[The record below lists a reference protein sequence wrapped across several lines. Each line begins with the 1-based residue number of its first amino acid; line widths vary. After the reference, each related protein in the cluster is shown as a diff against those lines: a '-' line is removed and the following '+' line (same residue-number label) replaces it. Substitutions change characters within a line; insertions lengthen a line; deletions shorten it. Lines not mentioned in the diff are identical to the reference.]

1 MSYSFPAKY
10 NGDKG
15 PFNMNSHIIQIVHPN
30 LRETLAKAL
39 NCSQSRASWT
49 QFNSVVR
56 CLTTLEQQ
64 SGISF
69 SIPWSEST
77 LLSYIVFQSK
87 RGLRMASVKTYLSR
101 IRAAHRFL
109 GYKLVESE
117 WVWMLFKGLDVMT
130 IPQVSRLAMTPD
142 KMLLL
147 KQQMAKSSWGGEKRR
162 LVWMAAC
169 FAFHGA
175 LRSSEYLPVSALNC
189 NPSNTLLVND
199 VKPVTF
205 LVGMERV
212 RAISLV
218 IKEPKELKSHGSKV
232 SLELF
237 QTGDFMCPCQAYDKY
252 LEYVQTKRKRMI
264 EGHEPLFMYQNAGY
278 TRNMFNSDIKS
289 MLSSVVD
296 YSKGKLSSHSFRS
309 GLATAMARAG
319 FTEEEIMLVGRWT
332 SEAYLSYIKQGR
344 TARFE
349 TMRQISSKMTELS
362 RSWSPGTV
370 VV

>member
-1 MSYSFPAKY
+1 MNYSFPAKY
-10 NGDKG
+10 SGEKG
-15 PFNMNSHIIQIVHPN
+15 PFSSNSHIIQIVHPH

-39 NCSQSRASWT
+39 NCSQSNASWS
-49 QFNSVVR
+49 QYNSVIR
-56 CLTTLEQQ
+56 NLASLEQQ

-69 SIPWSEST
+69 TIPWTEST

-101 IRAAHRFL
+101 IRAAHRFR

-117 WVWMLFKGLDVMT
+117 WVWMLFKGLDVMAV
-130 IPQVSRLAMTPD
+130 PQVARMAMTPD
-142 KMLLL
+142 KMLTL
-147 KQQMAKSSWGGEKRR
+147 KQQIAKSSWGGEKRR

-175 LRSSEYLPVSALNC
+175 LRSCEYLPVSASNC
-189 NPSNTLLVND
+189 NPKNTLLVED

-205 LVGMERV
+205 LVNNVRA
-212 RAISLV
+212 RAISIV
-218 IKEPKELKSHGSKV
+218 IKEPKELKTHGSRV

-237 QTGDFMCPCQAYDKY
+237 QTNDFMCPCQAYDKY
-252 LEYVQTKRKRMI
+252 TDYVQLKKVRQLTKT
-264 EGHEPLFMYQNAGY
+264 EPLFMLSNLGY
-278 TRNMFNSDIKS
+278 TRNMFNKDIKS
-289 MLSSVVD
+289 ALSSVID

-319 FTEEEIMLVGRWT
+319 FTEEEIMVVGRWT

-344 TARFE
+344 SARFE
-349 TMRQISSKMTELS
+349 TMRQLS
-362 RSWSPGTV
+362 TV
-370 VV
+370 S